1 MPNRCFKLKAVTVQL
16 VIPSEPF
23 QLISTNF
30 LFSSFLVIILQWH
43 LKAVFLKIVQIG
55 LFPLLKFLT
64 RLSTNDTI
72 SMLG

>member
-1 MPNRCFKLKAVTVQL
+1 MPDRCFKLKAVTVQL

-30 LFSSFLVIILQWH
+30 LFSSFLVIILQLH
-43 LKAVFLKIVQIG
+43 LKAVFLKRVQIR

-64 RLSTNDTI
+64 RLSTNDII